1 MVHQLDLNM
10 TAEEVM
16 KQFADRVKEEMWK
29 ICNGIWRCKTSGRR
43 QYCHYSACGRRIGEK
58 MEVERE
64 IQVMLTSK
72 KLEFK
77 SCV

>member
-1 MVHQLDLNM
+1 
-10 TAEEVM
+10 M
-16 KQFADRVKEEMWK
+16 KQFADRVKEEDVE
-29 ICNGIWRCKTSGRR
+29 NFVTVFGAATSGRR
-43 QYCHYSACGRRIGEK
+43 QYCHYSACGRRNRRK

-72 KLEFK
+72 SWNLR